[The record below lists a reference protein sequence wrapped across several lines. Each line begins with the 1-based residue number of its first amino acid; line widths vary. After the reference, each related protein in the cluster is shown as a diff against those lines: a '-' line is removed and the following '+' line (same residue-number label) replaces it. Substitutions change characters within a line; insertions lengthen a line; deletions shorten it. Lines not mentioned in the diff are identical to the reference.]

1 MALQTYQYTVYIRQ
15 QVRGVIPICLCLTE
29 SALVKV
35 HDDILRASDNQNS
48 VIILL
53 LDLSAAFD
61 TVDHS
66 ILLSRLKSRFG
77 MNGIALDWFRSYLPN
92 RTYTVT
98 VLGGRSTDRP
108 LMTGVPQGSVLG
120 PILFRA

>member
-1 MALQTYQYTVYIRQ
+1 MSCLHWSRRLLQSTAVF
-15 QVRGVIPICLCLTE
+15 
-29 SALVKV
+29 KV

-48 VIILL
+48 VIVLL

-61 TVDHS
+61 TVDHN

-77 MNGIALDWFRSYLPN
+77 INGVALDWFWSYLPN
-92 RTYTVT
+92 RTHCHCSVTVTVT

>member
-1 MALQTYQYTVYIRQ
+1 M
-15 QVRGVIPICLCLTE
+15 
-29 SALVKV
+29 
-35 HDDILRASDNQNS
+35 
-48 VIILL
+48 IILL

-61 TVDHS
+61 TVDHN
-66 ILLSRLKSRFG
+66 ILLSHLKSRFG
-77 MNGIALDWFRSYLPN
+77 INGIALDWFRSYLPN

-120 PILFRA
+120 PILFRAWRLYNLVALEARSLLTARGLSQLQNSMRHKQKHITRGYMLLP